1 MCGCPV
7 GQQQSE
13 ENIKQETFLMI
24 HNVYHFKVYGCI
36 NYRDIY
42 STYKASSF
50 YCQASQ
56 DGPQGTKVIQIGASF
71 MLHLFTLDG
80 LSFQD

>member
-7 GQQQSE
+7 GWQQLE

-24 HNVYHFKVYGCI
+24 YNIYHFKVYGCV
-36 NYRDIY
+36 
-42 STYKASSF
+42 TYKIYTSKGSSF

-56 DGPQGTKVIQIGASF
+56 DGPQGPKVIQIGASF
-71 MLHLFTLDG
+71 TLHLLTLDG
-80 LSFQD
+80 FSFQI